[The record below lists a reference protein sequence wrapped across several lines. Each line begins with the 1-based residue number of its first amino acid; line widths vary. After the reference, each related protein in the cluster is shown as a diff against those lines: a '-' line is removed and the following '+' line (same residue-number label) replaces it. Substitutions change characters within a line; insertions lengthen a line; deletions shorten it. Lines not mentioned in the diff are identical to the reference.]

1 MIPVP
6 PFGPPPGFTLKVVRP
21 AKAWVTKKAWSWS
34 APPPVGHA
42 NELPNHWTKCLDDLH
57 DLYGGACAYLC
68 VYTHRS
74 LQASSVDHFVPKSL
88 APVREAYNWSNYRLS
103 CRAMNTNKHE
113 FQDVIDPFLVP
124 AGLFSLSLLSGRV
137 QVNSKVAAVGT
148 PLRIQAQDTIKRL
161 KLNGGQF
168 RELRLKFIDE
178 YLGSRKMADPQALLH
193 ARQLLSLQSPFIHL
207 EVLRQGW

>member
-6 PFGPPPGFTLKVVRP
+6 AFGPPPGFTRKVVVP
-21 AKAWVTKKAWSWS
+21 AKAWVAKTGWSWA
-34 APPPVGHA
+34 APPPAGHA
-42 NELPNHWTKCLDDLH
+42 DEMPSHWTKCLDDLH
-57 DLYGGACAYLC
+57 ELYAGVCAYLC

-74 LQASSVDHFVPKSL
+74 LKASSVDHFVPKSL
-88 APVREAYNWSNYRLS
+88 APVREAYHWMNYRLA

-113 FQDVIDPFLVP
+113 FQDVLDPFLVP
-124 AGLFSLSLLSGRV
+124 AVLFTLSLLSGRV

-148 PLRIQAQDTIKRL
+148 VLHIQAQDTIKRL

-178 YLGSRKMADPQALLH
+178 YLGNLRMAGPQALPH
-193 ARQLLSLQSPFIHL
+193 ALQLLSVQSPFIHQ